1 MVERQ
6 NRTAVPRAAS
16 LALPARVSRTCLAAA
31 AAAVWI
37 AGCNVQQPPPFDPRA
52 MQQTERSAATEV
64 PPREKRALPTTLESE
79 FVSDNGRARDG
90 RAPRTIP
97 APTTGPALVLD
108 PIVRLP
114 LPEIIQRA
122 VTNNLDVRVAG
133 FGPAIEATRGIEAE
147 ARFDP
152 TFFSN
157 FQFENR
163 DRATA
168 FTTTINDQQA
178 RVYTFQT
185 GVRQNLPSGGQAE
198 LRYELN
204 RTKINASGSFSP
216 VNPNPFYSSDLIL
229 QVTQPLLRDFGNSIN
244 RARLVIS
251 RNNQRISLLDFRK
264 QLEETTA
271 QIEQTYWQLVQAE
284 REVRIAEDLLGQT
297 IGTADILI
305 KRRGQDVTAVQINQA
320 NASVETRRS
329 VLISARSRVR
339 DLSDQLKRLMNDPSL
354 PVSSNTLILP
364 ATPPVEE
371 PIRFDLEDQ
380 INTAMEFRFELG
392 QQQLRVSSAEIAQE
406 VAKNNLLPQLNIVG
420 SVSISGLGNDIDTAF
435 TDQDDFGNISY
446 TIGLQFEIPIGNR
459 AARATWRRAL
469 LQRQQAVVQYQNLID
484 QIAFEVKTGLRE
496 VDTRW
501 DQMIALRQARFAQEG
516 ALRAI
521 EQRETAGE
529 PLTPTFV
536 QLKLDTQE
544 RVANARSQEVE
555 AISNYNFGLAQ
566 LEQRKG
572 TLLRYNNIMMEER
585 PEKLTQVWK

>member
-1 MVERQ
+1 
-6 NRTAVPRAAS
+6 
-16 LALPARVSRTCLAAA
+16 
-31 AAAVWI
+31 
-37 AGCNVQQPPPFDPRA
+37 
-52 MQQTERSAATEV
+52 
-64 PPREKRALPTTLESE
+64 
-79 FVSDNGRARDG
+79 
-90 RAPRTIP
+90 
-97 APTTGPALVLD
+97 
-108 PIVRLP
+108 
-114 LPEIIQRA
+114 
-122 VTNNLDVRVAG
+122 
-133 FGPAIEATRGIEAE
+133 
-147 ARFDP
+147 
-152 TFFSN
+152 
-157 FQFENR
+157 
-163 DRATA
+163 
-168 FTTTINDQQA
+168 
-178 RVYTFQT
+178 
-185 GVRQNLPSGGQAE
+185 
-198 LRYELN
+198 
-204 RTKINASGSFSP
+204 
-216 VNPNPFYSSDLIL
+216 
-229 QVTQPLLRDFGNSIN
+229 
-244 RARLVIS
+244 
-251 RNNQRISLLDFRK
+251 
-264 QLEETTA
+264 
-271 QIEQTYWQLVQAE
+271 
-284 REVRIAEDLLGQT
+284 
-297 IGTADILI
+297 
-305 KRRGQDVTAVQINQA
+305 
-320 NASVETRRS
+320 